1 MKRIRLKIEKVIIGI
16 SALIYLLLFI
26 SCGGEDQNKAE
37 KLNDFDEIINRGRL
51 IAVTEYNSTDYFI
64 YRGEPMGFQY
74 DLLQMLADDLNM
86 KLEVIVTNNLDKS
99 FKLLEKG
106 ESDIIA
112 INLTVN
118 KPRANKF
125 NFTNSFV
132 QTRQVLVQRKP
143 SDYKDL
149 ASTSIE
155 DSLVRNQLEL
165 AGKKIHVQKGSA
177 YVHRLNNLSEEIG
190 EDIIVVE
197 MENMEDEQLIKMV
210 AEGDIEYTVCDE
222 HVAKVAQ
229 RYYDNIDIETPVSFP
244 QKLAWAVRKDAS
256 CLLDTINNWIST
268 FKYTTEYALIYNKY
282 FKNDK
287 SSRIVNSEYYANL
300 SGKVSPYDKWIKEQ
314 SKTINWDWRLLA
326 SLIFQESRFKPNAVS
341 WTGAYG
347 LMQLMPRTAVNFGV
361 NKKSSPEKQ
370 IEGGVKYIQ
379 WLDSR
384 FSDDVKDE
392 NERIKF
398 ILAAYNAG
406 FGHISD
412 ARRLAEKY
420 GLNPNK
426 WDNNVDY
433 FVLNKSNPQFYKD
446 PDVYFGYCRGE
457 ETYKYVNS
465 IIDRYEHYK
474 NIISTE

>member
-1 MKRIRLKIEKVIIGI
+1 MKRIKLKIEKFIIVV

-26 SCGGEDQNKAE
+26 SCGDEIAKEAK

-74 DLLQMLADDLNM
+74 ELLQMLANDLNM
-86 KLEVIVTNNLDKS
+86 KLEVIVTNDLNKS
-99 FKLLEKG
+99 FRLLQKG

-118 KPRANKF
+118 KPRAKKF
-125 NFTNSFV
+125 NFTNSFL
-132 QTRQVLVQRKP
+132 QTRQVLVQRK
-143 SDYKDL
+143 SADYKEL
-149 ASTSIE
+149 ALTSIE
-155 DSLVRNQLEL
+155 DSLIRNQLDL
-165 AGKKIHVQKGSA
+165 AGKKIHVQKESA

-190 EDIIVVE
+190 EDIIIVE
-197 MENMEDEQLIKMV
+197 MENIEDEQLIKMV
-210 AEGDIEYTVCDE
+210 AEGDIEFTVCDE
-222 HVAKVAQ
+222 HVAKVAK

-244 QKLAWAVRKDAS
+244 QNLAWAVRTDAN
-256 CLLDTINNWIST
+256 CLLDTINNWIDN
-268 FKYTTEYALIYNKY
+268 FRYTTEYALIYNKY
-282 FKNDK
+282 FRNGN
-287 SSRIVNSEYYANL
+287 STRIVNSEYYANL
-300 SGKVSPYDKWIKEQ
+300 SGKVSPYDKWIKEH
-314 SKTINWDWRLLA
+314 SRTINWDWRLLA

-341 WTGAYG
+341 WAGAYG
-347 LMQLMPRTAVNFGV
+347 LMQLMPGTGTHFGV
-361 NKKSSPEKQ
+361 NRNSSPDKQ
-370 IEGGVKYIQ
+370 IEGGVKFIQ
-379 WLDSR
+379 WLDTR
-384 FSDDVKDE
+384 FSNEIKDE
-392 NERIKF
+392 SERIKF
-398 ILAAYNAG
+398 VLAAYNAG
-406 FGHISD
+406 YGHISD

-457 ETYKYVNS
+457 ETYNYVSS

-474 NIISTE
+474 NIIE